1 MKIAML
7 ASEATPFAKTGG
19 LADVIGTL
27 SVALARLG
35 HQVCVITPAYRSA
48 LQGNFTLRESTI
60 DSSLPLGD
68 GRHDAAVLE
77 GSIGKDVEAYLIR
90 ADDYFDRDFL
100 YGTPAGDYPDN
111 AERFS
116 FFCRAALE
124 ILRRRP
130 VDIVHCHDWQAAP
143 AAAFLR
149 AEPSRYR
156 EITAARI
163 VFTIHNLGFQGVF
176 PSSIWPLLDLDP
188 SYFTPRFLEFYGSVN
203 FLKGGLIFADRIT
216 TVSPSYAKEIL
227 TPEQGFGLE
236 GVLRDRAADLVG
248 ILNGIDDHDWNP
260 WTDRFTTCHYGE
272 NSLAIKRDC
281 KAALQRAVGLSEKRA
296 VPLIAMIS
304 RLTLQKGFDL
314 IEDIFDKLIER
325 DAQIV
330 LLGNGEPRFEDF
342 FRAATVRYPNRV
354 AVEIGFN
361 EALAHRI
368 EAGADL
374 FLMPSRYEPCGL
386 NQMFSQKY
394 GTIPI
399 VRSVGGLK
407 DTVQDYDAV
416 SGTGTGFVFGPYDS
430 GALLA
435 AIDRALAA
443 FADEQAWNALRRRAM
458 ATDFSWERSA
468 KLYSSLYQQL
478 SLQREIQRGP

>member
-48 LQGNFTLRESTI
+48 LRGNSALRESTI
-60 DSSLPLGD
+60 DASLPLGN
-68 GRHDAAVLE
+68 GRQDAAVLE

-90 ADDYFDRDFL
+90 ADEYFDRDFL

-111 AERFS
+111 AERFTY
-116 FFCRAALE
+116 FCRAALE

-130 VDIVHCHDWQAAP
+130 VDVVHCHDWQAAP
-143 AAAFLR
+143 AAVFLR
-149 AEPSRYR
+149 AKPARYR
-156 EITAARI
+156 EVAAARI

-188 SYFTPRFLEFYGSVN
+188 NYFTPQFLEFYGSVN
-203 FLKGGLIFADRIT
+203 FLKGGLIFADKIT
-216 TVSPSYAKEIL
+216 TVSPSYAEEIL
-227 TPEQGFGLE
+227 TAEQGFGLE

-260 WTDRFTTCHYGE
+260 WTDRFITCHYGE

-281 KAALQRAVGLSEKRA
+281 KTALQRAVGLPEKRA

-314 IEDIFDKLIER
+314 IEDIFDRLIER

-330 LLGNGEPRFEDF
+330 LLGSGEPRFEEF
-342 FRAATVRYPNRV
+342 FRAAAVRYPDRV

-374 FLMPSRYEPCGL
+374 FLMPSLYEPCGL

-399 VRSVGGLK
+399 VRAVGGLK
-407 DTVQDYDAV
+407 DTVQDYDAA

-458 ATDFSWERSA
+458 AMDFSWERSA
-468 KLYSSLYQQL
+468 KVYGSLYRQL
-478 SLQREIQRGP
+478 SRQREIQRGR